1 MFGVKSFPVRVQTK
15 YSRLRVRL
23 GEPFWRC
30 PLKLETA
37 KLIVRGMKKVGI
49 DFVSSL
55 PSTGLSPLVTDVM
68 KDNEFMHA
76 PVSNEGDAIGL
87 CLGAYLGGKKP
98 AFLAQ
103 NSGLTLATYQLL
115 VSIHWFNGFPL
126 LLIIDHAP
134 GDFGDPSGWLFSGYG
149 IQVPKMLDNFH
160 VPYKIAVDPD
170 SIEMDTVRAAR
181 MAAGT
186 RKPVALLVSGD
197 RV

>member
-1 MFGVKSFPVRVQTK
+1 
-15 YSRLRVRL
+15 
-23 GEPFWRC
+23 
-30 PLKLETA
+30 LKLDSSRS
-37 KLIVRGMKKVGI
+37 IVRGMKKVGI

-55 PSTGLSPLVTDVM
+55 PSTNLSPLVTDVM
-68 KDNEFMHA
+68 RDNEFTHA
-76 PVSNEGDAIGL
+76 PVSNEGDSIGL

-126 LLIIDHAP
+126 LMIIDHVP
-134 GDFGDPSGWLFSGYG
+134 GDFGDPSGWLFAGYG
-149 IQVPKMLDNFH
+149 IQVPKMLDSFH
-160 VPYKIAVDPD
+160 VPYKIARDPETLED
-170 SIEMDTVRAAR
+170 DTIRAGR

-186 RKPVALLVSGD
+186 RKPVALLLSGD